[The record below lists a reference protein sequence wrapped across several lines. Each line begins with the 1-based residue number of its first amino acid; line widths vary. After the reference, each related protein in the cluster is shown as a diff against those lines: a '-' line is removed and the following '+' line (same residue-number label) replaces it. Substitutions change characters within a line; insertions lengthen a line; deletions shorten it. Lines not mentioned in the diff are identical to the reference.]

1 MKHHPTSRA
10 TRSREIIFQ
19 TRNTSLF
26 KTFDYALA
34 RERVFV
40 GAIAWQIT
48 FHWKIQ
54 KINDRVAA
62 KVTPVFQARKIVLN
76 FN

>member
-1 MKHHPTSRA
+1 M
-10 TRSREIIFQ
+10 
-19 TRNTSLF
+19 
-26 KTFDYALA
+26 
-34 RERVFV
+34 